1 MEPSEK
7 TTPLS
12 LLLVDDDG
20 ELCSMMQE
28 FFAQAGFRL
37 ECAYNGRDGLAR
49 VLNGNYDLV
58 LLDVMLPIV
67 GGFTVL
73 QQLRRRKEVPVIMLT
88 ARIHREDR
96 IAGLNSGADDYLP
109 KPFDPDELLA
119 RIRAVLRRTD
129 RLAGDG
135 SVKIFG
141 DILVNLQTREAWSGG
156 QKAELTA
163 MEFDILEML
172 IRAAGRVVSREE
184 ITATLLEREATP
196 YDRALDVHISHLRGK
211 LEHGRRLIR
220 TVRGVGYVF
229 TAEREGK

>member
-1 MEPSEK
+1 
-7 TTPLS
+7 
-12 LLLVDDDG
+12 
-20 ELCSMMQE
+20 
-28 FFAQAGFRL
+28 
-37 ECAYNGRDGLAR
+37 
-49 VLNGNYDLV
+49 
-58 LLDVMLPIV
+58 
-67 GGFTVL
+67 L

-172 IRAAGRVVSREE
+172 IRAAGRVV
-184 ITATLLEREATP
+184 
-196 YDRALDVHISHLRGK
+196 
-211 LEHGRRLIR
+211 
-220 TVRGVGYVF
+220 
-229 TAEREGK
+229 